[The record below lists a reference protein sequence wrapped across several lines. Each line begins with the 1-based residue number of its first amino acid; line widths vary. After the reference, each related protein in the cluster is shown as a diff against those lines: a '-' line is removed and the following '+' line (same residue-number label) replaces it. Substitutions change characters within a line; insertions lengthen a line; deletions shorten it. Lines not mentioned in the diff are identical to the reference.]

1 MKRLI
6 ENPEAIAV
14 LSTTFAS
21 VCWRHLVVLGNS
33 CTLFEHITR
42 IQYSAL
48 CVSVQRLHWDIGEQE
63 FLELVDEQRHSEAV
77 ARLRALAAFEHQP
90 PADSTS
96 SVCAGLLALPPS
108 SASSSSAAL
117 SNGAP
122 ASLPTPTPTPTASSS
137 SSCAPAPAVAAGAS
151 QTASFVSASRATLP
165 ALNASVRHA
174 CTLQLARHA
183 RFSPML
189 HTILFTDVDSILF
202 SPIDDT

>member
-6 ENPEAIAV
+6 ENPEAFAV

-21 VCWRHLVVLGNS
+21 GCCRHLPVLENS

-42 IQYSAL
+42 IQYSTV

-77 ARLRALAAFEHQP
+77 ARLRALAAFELQP

-108 SASSSSAAL
+108 SASSSAAL

-137 SSCAPAPAVAAGAS
+137 SSCAPAPAAAAGAS
-151 QTASFVSASRATLP
+151 QTASLVSASRATLP

-183 RFSPML
+183 HFSPML
-189 HTILFTDVDSILF
+189 HTILFADM
-202 SPIDDT
+202 